1 LDSDDAPSLTA
12 PPSKKSRH
20 LVQSKTPANE
30 IDIADGLVDYCHEGK
45 FRKEDMI
52 LKTTCQHCGH
62 RFEVDIEADGR
73 TAFCPQ
79 CGKET
84 AISIPPPRPAPTP
97 PGNIKHGWAYVLLGC
112 AVVIGLSYLFADSL
126 GSSGQSNDSALV
138 SVSEVKGE
146 ILTYGGMNIS
156 GLIKNLSKAPLE
168 AVSVNYSIFDDNG
181 NKVDD
186 SIDFISKIGAGE
198 TWKFEVISLKDG
210 GKTYRLEGIT
220 TIVGRAQ
227 YQLRFKEEP

>member
-1 LDSDDAPSLTA
+1 
-12 PPSKKSRH
+12 
-20 LVQSKTPANE
+20 
-30 IDIADGLVDYCHEGK
+30 
-45 FRKEDMI
+45 MI

-62 RFEVDIEADGR
+62 RFEVDIEAAGR

-84 AISIPPPRPAPTP
+84 ALSVPPPRPAFTP
-97 PGNIKHGWAYVLLGC
+97 SGKIKYGWVYVLLGSA
-112 AVVIGLSYLFADSL
+112 AVIALSYFFAGSL
-126 GSSGQSNDSALV
+126 GSTDQTNGSPVVSISGVNTEMPD
-138 SVSEVKGE
+138 
-146 ILTYGGMNIS
+146 YGGMDIV
-156 GLIKNLSKAPLE
+156 GCIKNLTTGPLDS
-168 AVSVNYSIFDDNG
+168 VSVNYSIFDDNG

-198 TWKFEVISLKDG
+198 TWKFKVISLKDG
-210 GKTYRLEGIT
+210 GKTCRLEGIT